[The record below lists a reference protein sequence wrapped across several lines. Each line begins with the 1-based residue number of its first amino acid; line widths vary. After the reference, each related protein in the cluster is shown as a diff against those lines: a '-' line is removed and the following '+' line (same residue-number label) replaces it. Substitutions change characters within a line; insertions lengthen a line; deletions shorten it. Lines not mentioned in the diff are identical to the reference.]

1 MGETAGTSSGPGT
14 DGPGINHRTG
24 TDDGPGMDPLSA
36 ADIMQQAQEHAKS
49 ELTVNRPLLLGG
61 AGLFYLLAYGTVWLA
76 VRAQQ
81 PYQGPPGWTLG
92 VLTGLVLIVVLMLAA
107 VLNRAVS
114 GVGGQSR
121 RRRRIAFLSV
131 AAGLVAVWAIEG
143 GLYAAGAS
151 IGTVDLIGASG
162 PLLVAGLVIA
172 AAAPAWKQWSGLGL
186 GIWLIAVAVGSAFA
200 APATVWGIDA
210 LAGCAGFLFAAAIVS
225 RPARS

>member
-1 MGETAGTSSGPGT
+1 MELIMGEMAGTTNGQ
-14 DGPGINHRTG
+14 D
-24 TDDGPGMDPLSA
+24 TDDGPGMDALSA

-76 VRAQQ
+76 VRGQR

-92 VLTGLVLIVVLMLAA
+92 VVTGLVLIVVIMVAA
-107 VLNRAVS
+107 VVNRAVS

-121 RRRRIAFLSV
+121 RRRRIALLSI
-131 AAGLVAVWAIEG
+131 AAGQVAVWAIEG

-162 PLLVAGLVIA
+162 PLLVAGLVIIA
-172 AAAPAWKQWSGLGL
+172 AAGAGRQWSGLSL
-186 GIWLIAVAVGSAFA
+186 GIWLVAAAVGSAFA

-210 LAGCAGFLFAAAIVS
+210 LAGCAGFLFAAVIES
-225 RPARS
+225 RPVRS